1 VTISG
6 GDEPDQ
12 LRERSLGLTH
22 VLFQSATAMAPAAAV
37 AFSLTVAV
45 PYAGPSLPF
54 AVALALIACLLV
66 ATALGQL
73 AKHVPSAAGVYAYV
87 SRGLGPEAGF
97 VVGWCLLV
105 FQPLVAPIVILLFAA
120 TTGDVVERE
129 LGWEIAGEWWI
140 WVFVAVAIVTF
151 LTLRGVRLSAGAGV
165 ALGAFEIAVFV
176 ALAVWMIVAN
186 LDSATLAPFDPTNA
200 PEGTVE
206 GTFKGMIFGILAFL
220 GFEASAPLAEEARR
234 PTCAIPRAVV
244 LSVLAIGTLY
254 VVAAY
259 AMVVG
264 TGFDSFVA
272 VTASTEDPWR
282 RLATIFWA
290 GGWVLVF
297 LAIANSAIAVCV
309 ALASGLAWGPRTAFV
324 ILATAGTIVLIL
336 VYVTVCVATIAFFR
350 RRPDFNVLLHLV
362 CPLLGAAAFLA
373 PLYYQFDPLPPYPI
387 RYGNWLAIGCVVT
400 GLAVTAWMARKRRH
414 ALVNADRIFVAEA
427 EA

>member
-1 VTISG
+1 
-6 GDEPDQ
+6 
-12 LRERSLGLTH
+12 
-22 VLFQSATAMAPAAAV
+22 
-37 AFSLTVAV
+37 
-45 PYAGPSLPF
+45 
-54 AVALALIACLLV
+54 
-66 ATALGQL
+66 
-73 AKHVPSAAGVYAYV
+73 
-87 SRGLGPEAGF
+87 
-97 VVGWCLLV
+97 
-105 FQPLVAPIVILLFAA
+105 
-120 TTGDVVERE
+120 VEQE

-234 PTCAIPRAVV
+234 PTWAIPRAVV
-244 LSVLAIGTLY
+244 LSVLSIGTLY

-259 AMVVG
+259 AMILG

-297 LAIANSAIAVCV
+297 LAIANSAIAAANAGATAATRIVYAMGRNGVLPRAFARTHPTHLTPHVAILAQAAIAVGV
-309 ALASGLAWGPRTAFV
+309 ALATGLAWGPRTAFV

-336 VYVTVCVATIAFFR
+336 VYVTVCMATIAFFR

-387 RYGNWLAIGCVVT
+387 RYGNWIAIGCVAT
-400 GLAVTAWMARKRRH
+400 GLAVTAWMARNRRH
-414 ALVNADRIFVAEA
+414 ALVDADRIFVAEA